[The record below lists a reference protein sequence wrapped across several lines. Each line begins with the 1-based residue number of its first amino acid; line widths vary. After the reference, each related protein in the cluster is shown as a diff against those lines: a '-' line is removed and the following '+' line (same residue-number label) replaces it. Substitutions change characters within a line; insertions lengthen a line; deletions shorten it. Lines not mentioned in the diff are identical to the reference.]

1 MENQGLYLTEFQ
13 RKLLLKRLQSDLR
26 LEYRRRIEI
35 MLLADAGK
43 SQTEI
48 CESLK
53 CSAETARYWTHIAQS
68 GQAHRWDAR
77 PMGRPKEVTP
87 EYLHLLAEL
96 VQSNPKEYGYPFRRW
111 TAPWLSKHLAKEFGL
126 EVSDRHINRL
136 LKQMGL
142 STRSR
147 SSKPSSQPLDTA
159 ATGST
164 ITIRDL
170 QAVPNPSF
178 LWSLNLIQSRR

>member
-13 RKLLLKRLQSDLR
+13 RKLLLKRLQSNLR
-26 LEYRRRIEI
+26 PEYRRRIEI

-48 CESLK
+48 CESLQ

-68 GQAHRWDAR
+68 GQAHLWDAR

-87 EYLHLLAEL
+87 EYLDRLAAL
-96 VQSNPKEYGYPFRRW
+96 VQSNPREHGYPFRRW
-111 TAPWLSKHLAKEFGL
+111 TAQWLGKHLAKEFGL

-142 STRSR
+142 STRPR
-147 SSKPSSQPLDTA
+147 GSSHPNQPSETA
-159 ATGST
+159 DAGST
-164 ITIRDL
+164 IAIRDL
-170 QAVPNPSF
+170 QAVSTPTF

>member
-13 RKLLLKRLQSDLR
+13 SKLLLKRLQSDLR

-53 CSAETARYWTHIAQS
+53 CSAETARYWIHVAQS
-68 GQAHRWDAR
+68 GQAHLWDSR
-77 PMGRPKEVTP
+77 PMGRPKKVTP
-87 EYLHLLAEL
+87 EYLHRLAEL

-111 TAPWLSKHLAKEFGL
+111 TAPWLSKHMAKEFGL
-126 EVSDRHINRL
+126 EVSDRHIHRL

-142 STRSR
+142 SNPR
-147 SSKPSSQPLDTA
+147 SSNLSNQPSDTA
-159 ATGST
+159 AAGST

-170 QAVPNPSF
+170 QAVPNPNF